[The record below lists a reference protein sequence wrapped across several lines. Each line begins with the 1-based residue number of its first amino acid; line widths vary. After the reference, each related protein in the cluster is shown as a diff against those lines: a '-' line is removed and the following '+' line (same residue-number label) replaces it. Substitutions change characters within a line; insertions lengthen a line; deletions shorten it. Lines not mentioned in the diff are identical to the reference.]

1 MKKVYILLM
10 VAALTTGAMAQSKSG
25 RGGNFDP
32 SARAQQMTEH
42 MATELSLTDAQKT
55 KVLELNK
62 SQMESRSAAM
72 KASDDERA
80 QKMEAM
86 RTEYDAKLK
95 KILTTEQY
103 KTYTTNQAN
112 RQGRGGRGNGS
123 SNNKT
128 KSSKSSK

>member
-1 MKKVYILLM
+1 MA
-10 VAALTTGAMAQSKSG
+10 AALTTGAMAQSKNG

-32 SARAQQMTEH
+32 SARAQQMTER

-62 SQMESRSAAM
+62 AQMESHSAAM
-72 KASDDERA
+72 KATEEERA
-80 QKMEAM
+80 KKMEAA
-86 RTEYDAKLK
+86 RSDYDAKLK

-112 RQGRGGRGNGS
+112 RQGRGGRGNNS
-123 SNNKT
+123 SNSS

>member
-10 VAALTTGAMAQSKSG
+10 AAALSTGAMAQSKGG

-32 SARAQQMTEH
+32 ATRAQQMTEH

-55 KVLELNK
+55 KVLALNK
-62 SQMESRSAAM
+62 EEMENRSAAM
-72 KASDDERA
+72 KASDEERA
-80 QKMEAM
+80 KKMEAL
-86 RTEYDAKLK
+86 RTDYDTKLK

-112 RQGRGGRGNGS
+112 RQARGGRGNS
-123 SNNKT
+123 KT
-128 KSSKSSK
+128 KSSK